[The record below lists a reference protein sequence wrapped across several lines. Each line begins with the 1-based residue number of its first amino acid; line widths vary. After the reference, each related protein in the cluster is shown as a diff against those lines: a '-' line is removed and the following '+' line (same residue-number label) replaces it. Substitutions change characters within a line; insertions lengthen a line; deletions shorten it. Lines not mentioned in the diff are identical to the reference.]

1 MQRLRAVLR
10 RAALLCTVLMLIPL
24 VTATAAPAR
33 QESDAVI
40 LRVAMPVIT
49 NLDPEQL
56 SRFDAHT
63 RDVVENLFVGL
74 TRLNPQTG
82 QIEPMLAQE
91 WTVSEDGLRWTFTLR
106 EDMYWMEYDPATQS
120 AVASRQIV
128 AGDVVYAIQ
137 RACDPLRPS
146 PVTANLMAIQ
156 GCHTLANAF
165 PEVIDDIFIAREMGI
180 RATGP
185 HTLEIDLL
193 YPASYFPTLLSLPE
207 LRPLPRETLA
217 ATQELVRGARLMTS
231 GPFIVQRWDSSGMT
245 LAHNPQWPE
254 PLAGNATEVNI
265 TFTNEPTGMVSTN
278 AVDFAR
284 LSETQTAAAY
294 ATLPDLLHTAEGRS
308 LLMLGFSYERAVVD
322 TPEARRALSLAL
334 DRTALVNQFFP
345 AQMLPAAQFTPENVI
360 AAPTPTTSLYNIDEA
375 RTLFG
380 IAGYPGCDNMPE
392 PLILLVPDDDPVWV
406 EVGTAITQQWMT
418 VFGCNSAL
426 FEVKPVSRTL
436 LIELSHANY
445 DPEEV
450 VRSHMWLF
458 TWNADY
464 PDANA
469 WTSDALHCRFGYIR
483 NGRPCTQ
490 ADAQMDK
497 AGTALD
503 LAERTQYYNE
513 IENLLFGPNGTYPV
527 VPIMHSAAGW
537 LQQLWLT
544 DVDAAHPARY
554 DLWQI
559 DTARAP

>member
-10 RAALLCTVLMLIPL
+10 RAALVCTVAMLFPL
-24 VTATAAPAR
+24 VTAAAAPAH
-33 QESDAVI
+33 QEDNVVI
-40 LRVAMPVIT
+40 LRVGMPTIT
-49 NLDPEQL
+49 NLDPVQL
-56 SRFDAHT
+56 SRFDPHT

-74 TRLNPQTG
+74 TRLNPQSG
-82 QIEPMLAQE
+82 QIEPLLAQE
-91 WTVSEDGLRWTFTLR
+91 WTVSDDGLRWTFTLR
-106 EDMYWMEYDPATQS
+106 EDLYWMRYDAATQT
-120 AVASRQIV
+120 AIAERQIV
-128 AGDVVYAIQ
+128 AGDMVYAIQ

-146 PVTANLMAIQ
+146 PVTANLMAIR

-193 YPASYFPTLLSLPE
+193 YPASYLPTLLSLPE
-207 LRPLPRETLA
+207 LRPLPRETLVD
-217 ATQELVRGARLMTS
+217 TQELVRGGRLMTS
-231 GPFIVQRWDSSGMT
+231 GPFVVQNWTPSGMT
-245 LAHNPQWPE
+245 LARNPQWPD
-254 PLAGNATEVNI
+254 AFTGNVTQVDI
-265 TFTNEPTGMVSTN
+265 TFTNEPTGTVSTN
-278 AVDFAR
+278 AIDFAR
-284 LSETQTAAAY
+284 LSDAQIANTH
-294 ATLPDLLHTAEGRS
+294 ATLPDLLHTAEGHS

-345 AQMLPAAQFTPENVI
+345 GQMLPATQFTPGNVI
-360 AAPTPTTSLYNIDEA
+360 AAPTLGTPLYNADEA

-380 IAGYPGCDNMPE
+380 IAGFPGCNNMPE
-392 PLILLVPDDDPVWV
+392 PLILLVPDDDPVWI

-418 VFGCNSAL
+418 VFGCNPAL
-426 FEVKPVSRTL
+426 FEVKPVPRTL

-458 TWNADY
+458 TWRADY

-490 ADAQMDK
+490 ADALMDQV
-497 AGTALD
+497 GMEPD
-503 LAERTQYYNE
+503 LTMRTQDYIE
-513 IENLLFGPNGTYPV
+513 IEELLFGSNGTYPV
-527 VPIMHSAAGW
+527 APLMRIAAGW
-537 LQQLWLT
+537 LQQPWLT
-544 DVDAAHPARY
+544 NVDAAHAARY

-559 DTARAP
+559 DTDTRP